1 MIAWMI
7 GGFLAL
13 TILGLVL
20 MARQLKRTLRDDDRS
35 EHYRWGL
42 FYVNAEDPAL
52 WVPKRL
58 GLGWTL
64 NFAHRRS
71 WLILALLLLPVGL
84 VLGLT
89 RIR

>member
-1 MIAWMI
+1 M
-7 GGFLAL
+7 
-13 TILGLVL
+13 
-20 MARQLKRTLRDDDRS
+20 
-35 EHYRWGL
+35 
-42 FYVNAEDPAL
+42 NAEDPAL